1 MREHVETSIENMY
14 YVNEWLDDGR
24 LQKRHVINMQVN
36 YEKSTLKMDHSTMY
50 VPCANCLLFQP
61 YIMNSEKTLQYD
73 CANYLLWY

>member
-50 VPCANCLLFQP
+50 VPCANCLLSAGRCGGSSNE
-61 YIMNSEKTLQYD
+61 IRMSKK
-73 CANYLLWY
+73 